1 MGFLEENFLGGDEKK
16 AAEMGS
22 QNHPAVPCPIPNISL
37 IADSV
42 VRRCSRI
49 LMLSVEQ
56 LHQSF
61 EAELPENFRL
71 PADYARNLVEYCS
84 YKALRRQTQ
93 RQDYLADKEFSL
105 LTFDMMLA
113 WEVPDKDTESL
124 LKEKVLS
131 NNSESDDDDGSLF
144 YASRTRIAS
153 QINSKK
159 TVGLEA
165 FARIAPACAAVAD
178 PMTVHNLFDALTS
191 CSGGQLHFLIYDKY
205 LKSLYKSIVG
215 RRKKQGGLEAGDR
228 AEKRLLQSTK
238 RKSHQPQKYKFNL
251 IDGEIILDTD
261 AKSVVQQNGTSK
273 KPGRLTLTSHAL
285 YFEASGVASY
295 DKAVIYDLSKD
306 LSQVVKCELTG
317 PWGARLFDKAIM
329 YKSDSV
335 AQPIF
340 LEFSRFSDH
349 SYRDYWFVVI
359 QEVLNAHK
367 FIRKY
372 KLKRFQTAEAL
383 AKAILGIFRYR
394 AVKKAF
400 QCTPSHFKS
409 ILAFN
414 LAEKLPK
421 GDKILEAL
429 HSHLELM
436 QMEFQNHAGIL
447 TISEEMP
454 LVGPLSDSLYALTR
468 MGFLLLKKGDNPE
481 ENDIL
486 VGNVHVGQTC
496 PLQTAVKKSFCYSYR
511 AEAADATFDQVKVVD
526 INTNLAVI
534 QAILFPL
541 SEMGKLLRFLASWE
555 EPFKSR
561 VFLFSILYLLY
572 SLWSPRGWIRYIIPC
587 IFFSISVCM
596 FWHKHHNNGKPVK
609 VFQVSPPPSRGT
621 VELLSMLQDGVSQLQ
636 TNVQIGT
643 ISLLKLRALFLAIP
657 QTTTKFASTL
667 MIMAVAF
674 SLVPFRHL
682 LLLVLLEVYTRNM
695 PLRKAS
701 SEKLVRRIKEW
712 WNRIPAAPIQIT
724 NPPGRARYFN
734 ILSRTIQP

>member
-22 QNHPAVPCPIPNISL
+22 QNHPAVPCPIPNVSL

-49 LMLSVEQ
+49 LMLSMEQ

-61 EAELPENFRL
+61 EAELPENLRL

-205 LKSLYKSIVG
+205 LKSLYK
-215 RRKKQGGLEAGDR
+215 
-228 AEKRLLQSTK
+228 LLQSTK

-306 LSQVVKCELTG
+306 LSQVVKCELSG

-383 AKAILGIFRYR
+383 AKAVLGIFRYR

-468 MGFLLLKKGDNPE
+468 MGFLLLKKDDNPD

-534 QAILFPL
+534 QAMLFPL

-561 VFLFSILYLLY
+561 MFLFSILYLLY
-572 SLWSPRGWIRYIIPC
+572 RGWIRYIIPC

-596 FWHKHHNNGKPVK
+596 FWHKHHNNGKPVE
-609 VFQVSPPPSRGT
+609 VFQVSLPPSRGT

-712 WNRIPAAPIQIT
+712 WNRIPAAPIRIT

>member
-205 LKSLYKSIVG
+205 LKSLYK
-215 RRKKQGGLEAGDR
+215 
-228 AEKRLLQSTK
+228 LLQSTK

-572 SLWSPRGWIRYIIPC
+572 RGWIRYIIPC

>member
-205 LKSLYKSIVG
+205 LKSLYK
-215 RRKKQGGLEAGDR
+215 
-228 AEKRLLQSTK
+228 LLQSTK